1 MSLFSAFD
9 SVYPSPYLLVD
20 DKSSS
25 LNQTGSHRAVQPRLS
40 TGLEIFL
47 LLFISLVKRELHIQK
62 HEMFNLFMVVNTCT
76 LSNASR
82 VWFNKITQIQ
92 VCQWIKINTQIVP
105 HTRLEAP
112 LVPYKKNCYPHLVRF

>member
-25 LNQTGSHRAVQPRLS
+25 LIQTGSHRAVQPRLS
-40 TGLEIFL
+40 TGLDIFFL

-62 HEMFNLFMVVNTCT
+62 HEMFNLFMVVN
-76 LSNASR
+76 
-82 VWFNKITQIQ
+82 
-92 VCQWIKINTQIVP
+92 
-105 HTRLEAP
+105 
-112 LVPYKKNCYPHLVRF
+112 VPYQILVEFGLKR

>member
-1 MSLFSAFD
+1 MSLFSAFH
-9 SVYPSPYLLVD
+9 SVYPSPYLLGD

-25 LNQTGSHRAVQPRLS
+25 LNQTGRAVQPRLS

-82 VWFNKITQIQ
+82 VWFKKITQIQ

>member
-25 LNQTGSHRAVQPRLS
+25 LIQTGSHRAVQPRLS
-40 TGLEIFL
+40 TGLENSV
-47 LLFISLVKRELHIQK
+47 LLFISLVKLELHIQK

-82 VWFNKITQIQ
+82 VWFKKITQI
-92 VCQWIKINTQIVP
+92 
-105 HTRLEAP
+105 
-112 LVPYKKNCYPHLVRF
+112 

>member
-9 SVYPSPYLLVD
+9 SVYPSPYVLVD

-25 LNQTGSHRAVQPRLS
+25 LIQTGSHRAVQPRLS
-40 TGLEIFL
+40 TYTGLDIFL
-47 LLFISLVKRELHIQK
+47 LLFISLVKRELYIQK

-82 VWFNKITQIQ
+82 VWFKKITQI
-92 VCQWIKINTQIVP
+92 
-105 HTRLEAP
+105 
-112 LVPYKKNCYPHLVRF
+112 

>member
-25 LNQTGSHRAVQPRLS
+25 LIQTGSHRAVQPRLG

-62 HEMFNLFMVVNTCT
+62 HEMFNLFMVVN
-76 LSNASR
+76 
-82 VWFNKITQIQ
+82 
-92 VCQWIKINTQIVP
+92 
-105 HTRLEAP
+105 
-112 LVPYKKNCYPHLVRF
+112 VPYQILVEFGLKR